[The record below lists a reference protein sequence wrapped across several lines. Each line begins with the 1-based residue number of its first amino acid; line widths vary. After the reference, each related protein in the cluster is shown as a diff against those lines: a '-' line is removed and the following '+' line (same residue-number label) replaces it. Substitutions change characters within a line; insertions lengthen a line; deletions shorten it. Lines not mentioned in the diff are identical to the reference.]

1 MFLFCSTQLQPLV
14 ALRAFRSLCSQ
25 VTFEDSLLLNSQL
38 KMSLFTVQPNAVMT
52 SEETAPP
59 PPPFLSPFEECNAT
73 VNEWGVWPA
82 EFVADPAHDQTFT
95 CATSAAE
102 IESRVRCGESPVN
115 RNCTA
120 LVPDSKCVF
129 KWAFATTTAATACSC
144 SCCLLGAEQCEM
156 GIQMFTRIGLI
167 WLRMFSVPLPPCLP
181 ECQFQSGLVPS
192 TAPGLIFSETNNTN
206 SMIMD
211 TARPRMMPPCSVLSN
226 APSSSKKDF
235 CNYNY
240 HHHQHNHH
248 HQYSTSPINQPTF
261 DHASPS
267 LFTSE
272 HSEYSPAGI
281 YSPNSATSSL
291 PSTSPFP
298 SSTSPYTIEKL
309 HSEIPFLDSLIAE
322 VRQEM
327 VIEEVAVPSPS
338 TSSDISSVSRKSS
351 SSTSSSLRD
360 VFVTPGQ
367 TLVIRGDDGQE
378 YKVIVERVEGSEVSS
393 SPVAAKRKSSEDS
406 LIAPKRPR
414 AAPVSLVNLSDDE
427 IAERK
432 KQQNRAAALR
442 YRQKLRENRVL
453 SVSAKETLSQRNA
466 YLRDEAE
473 RLTKECEVIR
483 RLIFD
488 KLGKNAPA
496 F

>member
-1 MFLFCSTQLQPLV
+1 MASIIVQLNFSRSSLSAHSALFALKPPLK
-14 ALRAFRSLCSQ
+14 
-25 VTFEDSLLLNSQL
+25 TLLLNSQL

-59 PPPFLSPFEECNAT
+59 PPPFISPFEECNAT

-82 EFVADPAHDQTFT
+82 EFVADPAHYQTFT

-156 GIQMFTRIGLI
+156 R
-167 WLRMFSVPLPPCLP
+167 
-181 ECQFQSGLVPS
+181 
-192 TAPGLIFSETNNTN
+192 
-206 SMIMD
+206 
-211 TARPRMMPPCSVLSN
+211 
-226 APSSSKKDF
+226 SSSSMPSGMSISIGSSFIDGSGS
-235 CNYNY
+235 YLLGY
-240 HHHQHNHH
+240 QQHQQHDHG
-248 HQYSTSPINQPTF
+248 YCETSDDASVQCFPTF

-298 SSTSPYTIEKL
+298 SSTSPYTIEEL

-351 SSTSSSLRD
+351 SSTSSSVRD

-378 YKVIVERVEGSEVSS
+378 YKVIVERVEGSEASS
-393 SPVAAKRKSSEDS
+393 APVAAKRKSSDDS